1 MCCHKNIRKW
11 TFSAFALSLNNTV
24 EGHRCRHLSP
34 AHEPDH
40 LPPREPMKWSWA
52 NWNYSNAYTV
62 LLGKPGLLKQKL
74 LHATNSY
81 FVLALKK
88 TLPYSSI
95 LNANII
101 CTSNKLEQYS
111 ISQYFCEILWPLYY
125 KFFFPWALYFYSHLH
140 ALRSPV
146 EFFINS
152 SNITIYCK
160 VFTLHSMSSD
170 LYFVDWAAY
179 ATFQMYFLI
188 IALNH
193 GYLGKLI
200 TYASII

>member
-11 TFSAFALSLNNTV
+11 TFSAFALSLNNTM
-24 EGHRCRHLSP
+24 EGHRYRHLSP

-52 NWNYSNAYTV
+52 NWNYSNADTV
-62 LLGKPGLLKQKL
+62 LSGKPGLLKQKL

-111 ISQYFCEILWPLYY
+111 VSQYFCEILWPLYY
-125 KFFFPWALYFYSHLH
+125 KLFFLWALYFYSHLH
-140 ALRSPV
+140 ALRTVLWNFSLTHQILQ
-146 EFFINS
+146 FIAKFS
-152 SNITIYCK
+152 HCTVCLLIYILL
-160 VFTLHSMSSD
+160 TELHM
-170 LYFVDWAAY
+170 LHFRHI
-179 ATFQMYFLI
+179 F
-188 IALNH
+188 
-193 GYLGKLI
+193 
-200 TYASII
+200 